1 MTTLIGSRC
10 KRSNALSRGVLIANL
25 IGKFENRRSALFDR
39 IVLPHTPFE
48 ALLFYIF
55 SFLLLDVT
63 FGRGIL
69 YFSQTFQTTTK
80 CDASKGVVVYRI
92 KISNSCAIIN
102 YV

>member
-1 MTTLIGSRC
+1 
-10 KRSNALSRGVLIANL
+10 
-25 IGKFENRRSALFDR
+25 
-39 IVLPHTPFE
+39 
-48 ALLFYIF
+48 LLFYIF